1 MVRKLFTIVT
11 VPTNRREEMAYHNN
25 YRETEMERLQ
35 SELDAK
41 TERLNTLDQPD
52 RDLSLDEYRELMR
65 LQDEIA
71 TLETLLDI
79 TYFGE

>member
-1 MVRKLFTIVT
+1 
-11 VPTNRREEMAYHNN
+11 MAYYNN

-35 SELDAK
+35 AELDAK
-41 TERLNTLDQPD
+41 TERLNILDQPD
-52 RDLSLDEYRELMR
+52 RDLTLDEYRELMR

>member
-1 MVRKLFTIVT
+1 
-11 VPTNRREEMAYHNN
+11 MAYHNN

-35 SELDAK
+35 TELDAK
-41 TERLNTLDQPD
+41 TERLNILDQAD
-52 RDLSLDEYRELMR
+52 RDLTLDEYYELMR

-71 TLETLLDI
+71 TLNTLLDI

>member
-1 MVRKLFTIVT
+1 
-11 VPTNRREEMAYHNN
+11 MAYFNN

-35 SELDAK
+35 AELDAK
-41 TERLNTLDQPD
+41 TARLNTLDQPD
-52 RDLSLDEYRELMR
+52 RDLTIDEYRELMR

>member
-1 MVRKLFTIVT
+1 
-11 VPTNRREEMAYHNN
+11 MAYHNN

-35 SELDAK
+35 TELDAK
-41 TERLNTLDQPD
+41 TERFNILDQSD
-52 RDLSLDEYRELMR
+52 RDLTLDEYHELMR

-71 TLETLLDI
+71 TLNTLLDI

>member
-1 MVRKLFTIVT
+1 
-11 VPTNRREEMAYHNN
+11 MAYFNN

-35 SELDAK
+35 AELDAK
-41 TERLNTLDQPD
+41 TARLNTLDQPD
-52 RDLSLDEYRELMR
+52 RDLTLDEYRELMR

>member
-1 MVRKLFTIVT
+1 
-11 VPTNRREEMAYHNN
+11 MAYFNN

-52 RDLSLDEYRELMR
+52 RDLSIDEYRELMR

-71 TLETLLDI
+71 TLNTLLDI

>member
-1 MVRKLFTIVT
+1 
-11 VPTNRREEMAYHNN
+11 MAYHNN

-35 SELDAK
+35 TELDAK
-41 TERLNTLDQPD
+41 TARLNTLDQPD

-79 TYFGE
+79 TFFGE

>member
-1 MVRKLFTIVT
+1 
-11 VPTNRREEMAYHNN
+11 MAYHNN

-35 SELDAK
+35 TELDAK
-41 TERLNTLDQPD
+41 TARLNTLDQPD

>member
-1 MVRKLFTIVT
+1 MT
-11 VPTNRREEMAYHNN
+11 YHNN

-35 SELDAK
+35 TELDAK
-41 TERLNTLDQPD
+41 TERLNILDQAD
-52 RDLSLDEYRELMR
+52 RDLTLDEYHELMR

-71 TLETLLDI
+71 TLNTLLDI

>member
-1 MVRKLFTIVT
+1 
-11 VPTNRREEMAYHNN
+11 MAYYNN

-35 SELDAK
+35 AELDAK
-41 TERLNTLDQPD
+41 TERLNILDQPD
-52 RDLSLDEYRELMR
+52 RDLTLAEYRELMR

-79 TYFGE
+79 VYFGE

>member
-1 MVRKLFTIVT
+1 
-11 VPTNRREEMAYHNN
+11 MAYYNN

-35 SELDAK
+35 TELDAK
-41 TERLNTLDQPD
+41 TERLNILDQAD
-52 RDLSLDEYRELMR
+52 RDLTLDEYHELMR

-71 TLETLLDI
+71 TLNTLLDI

>member
-1 MVRKLFTIVT
+1 MTD
-11 VPTNRREEMAYHNN
+11 Y
-25 YRETEMERLQ
+25 YRPPADHPRALEMERLQ
-35 SELDAK
+35 TELDAK
-41 TERLNTLDQPD
+41 TERLNILDQPD
-52 RDLSLDEYRELMR
+52 RDLTIDEYHELFR

>member
-1 MVRKLFTIVT
+1 
-11 VPTNRREEMAYHNN
+11 MAYHNN

-35 SELDAK
+35 AELDAK
-41 TERLNTLDQPD
+41 TARLNTLDQPD
-52 RDLSLDEYRELMR
+52 RDLTIDEYRELMR

-79 TYFGE
+79 VYFGE

>member
-1 MVRKLFTIVT
+1 
-11 VPTNRREEMAYHNN
+11 MAYYNN

-35 SELDAK
+35 AELDAK
-41 TERLNTLDQPD
+41 TERLNILDQPD
-52 RDLSLDEYRELMR
+52 RDLTLDEYRELMR

-79 TYFGE
+79 VYFGE